1 MAHTQRRNRCFLGL
15 PLLIALLLGLSVD
28 AGQRP
33 AAAATPVVQKKIS
46 EGVLP
51 AEAQAAQA
59 APAGVVR
66 KKLPAPPA
74 APASAVPTP
83 AVPEPPVQAAAP
95 PAPPVAIAPVDTPKP
110 EEAKPE
116 EAKPAETVTAAPAP
130 APAQPPPAAIV
141 PVPAAAPAAMA
152 PKPEAPKP
160 AVKAA
165 PGTGRTPFSLLLA
178 SCQDRRNA
186 EAALADFRR
195 SGLAP
200 YIVQTDLGPKGVWW
214 RTLAGAYPSLEEAV
228 AAKRG
233 PALARAVPV
242 RTPYANL
249 VGEYGSEPEAA
260 AAAAELTRKGLFPY
274 TVKKGASVQLM
285 IGAFPGQAA
294 AESHRRELEALGV
307 TARTIQR

>member
-1 MAHTQRRNRCFLGL
+1 MAHTQRRNRCLLGL
-15 PLLIALLLGLSVD
+15 SLLMALQLGLSVD
-28 AGQRP
+28 AGLRP

-51 AEAQAAQA
+51 AEAQAAEA
-59 APAGVVR
+59 APPGVVR

-74 APASAVPTP
+74 APTSAAPTP
-83 AVPEPPVQAAAP
+83 PVPEPPVQMAVP
-95 PAPPVAIAPVDTPKP
+95 PASPVAIAPVDAPKP

-116 EAKPAETVTAAPAP
+116 EAKPAETETAAPALP
-130 APAQPPPAAIV
+130 PPPASIPA
-141 PVPAAAPAAMA
+141 PAAAPAAMA

-160 AVKAA
+160 SVKAA

-233 PALARAVPV
+233 PALTHAVPV

-260 AAAAELTRKGLFPY
+260 AAAAELARKGLFPY

-307 TARTIQR
+307 TARTVQR

>member
-15 PLLIALLLGLSVD
+15 SLLIALLLGVSVD
-28 AGQRP
+28 AGLRP
-33 AAAATPVVQKKIS
+33 AAATTTVVLKKFA
-46 EGVLP
+46 EGFLP
-51 AEAQAAQA
+51 AEAQAAEA
-59 APAGVVR
+59 APPGVVL

-74 APASAVPTP
+74 APTP
-83 AVPEPPVQAAAP
+83 PVPEPPVQMAAP
-95 PAPPVAIAPVDTPKP
+95 PSPPVAIAPVDAPKP
-110 EEAKPE
+110 EEAKPV
-116 EAKPAETVTAAPAP
+116 EAKPAETVTAAPVAP
-130 APAQPPPAAIV
+130 PLPAIV
-141 PVPAAAPAAMA
+141 PAPAAAPAATA

-160 AVKAA
+160 AVKTA
-165 PGTGRTPFSLLLA
+165 PGPGRAPFSLLLV

-214 RTLAGAYPSLEEAV
+214 RTLAGAYPSLEDAV

-233 PALARAVPV
+233 PALAHAVPV

-260 AAAAELTRKGLFPY
+260 AATAELTRKGLFPY

>member
-74 APASAVPTP
+74 APVSAVPTP
-83 AVPEPPVQAAAP
+83 AVPEPPVQIAVP

-110 EEAKPE
+110 EEAKPV
-116 EAKPAETVTAAPAP
+116 EAKPAETMTAAP

-214 RTLAGAYPSLEEAV
+214 RTLTGAYPSLEEAV

-249 VGEYGSEPEAA
+249 VSEYGSEPEAA

>member
-15 PLLIALLLGLSVD
+15 PLLIALLLGASVD
-28 AGQRP
+28 AGLRP
-33 AAAATPVVQKKIS
+33 AAAAAPVVQKKIS

-51 AEAQAAQA
+51 VEAQTAQA

-74 APASAVPTP
+74 PPASAAPTP
-83 AVPEPPVQAAAP
+83 PVPEPPVQMAVP
-95 PAPPVAIAPVDTPKP
+95 PAPPVAIAPVDAPKP
-110 EEAKPE
+110 EEAKPV
-116 EAKPAETVTAAPAP
+116 EAKPAETVTAAPA
-130 APAQPPPAAIV
+130 QPPPPAIV
-141 PVPAAAPAAMA
+141 PAPAAAPAAMA

-195 SGLAP
+195 FGLAP

-233 PALARAVPV
+233 KALAHAVPV

-260 AAAAELTRKGLFPY
+260 AAAAGLARKGLFPY
-274 TVKKGASVQLM
+274 TVRKGASVQLM

-307 TARTIQR
+307 TASTIQR

>member
-51 AEAQAAQA
+51 AEAQAAEA

-74 APASAVPTP
+74 APVSAVPTP
-83 AVPEPPVQAAAP
+83 AVPEPPVQIAVP

-110 EEAKPE
+110 EEAKPV
-116 EAKPAETVTAAPAP
+116 EAKPAETMTAAP

-200 YIVQTDLGPKGVWW
+200 YIVQTDLGPKGMWW
-214 RTLAGAYPSLEEAV
+214 RTLTGAYPSLEEAV

-249 VGEYGSEPEAA
+249 VSEYGSEPEAA

>member
-1 MAHTQRRNRCFLGL
+1 MAHTQRRNRCFFGL

-74 APASAVPTP
+74 APVSAVPTP

-110 EEAKPE
+110 EEAKPV
-116 EAKPAETVTAAPAP
+116 EAKPAETVTAAP

-214 RTLAGAYPSLEEAV
+214 RTLTGAYPSLEEAV

>member
-1 MAHTQRRNRCFLGL
+1 
-15 PLLIALLLGLSVD
+15 V
-28 AGQRP
+28 
-33 AAAATPVVQKKIS
+33 
-46 EGVLP
+46 
-51 AEAQAAQA
+51 
-59 APAGVVR
+59 
-66 KKLPAPPA
+66 
-74 APASAVPTP
+74 
-83 AVPEPPVQAAAP
+83 
-95 PAPPVAIAPVDTPKP
+95 
-110 EEAKPE
+110 
-116 EAKPAETVTAAPAP
+116 EAKPAETVAAAPVP
-130 APAQPPPAAIV
+130 PPPPAIV
-141 PVPAAAPAAMA
+141 PAPAAAPAATA

-165 PGTGRTPFSLLLA
+165 PGPGRAPFSLLLV

-214 RTLAGAYPSLEEAV
+214 RTLAGAYPSLEEAM

-233 PALARAVPV
+233 PALAHAVPV

-260 AAAAELTRKGLFPY
+260 AAAAELARKGLFPY

-307 TARTIQR
+307 TARTVQR

>member
-1 MAHTQRRNRCFLGL
+1 
-15 PLLIALLLGLSVD
+15 V
-28 AGQRP
+28 
-33 AAAATPVVQKKIS
+33 
-46 EGVLP
+46 
-51 AEAQAAQA
+51 
-59 APAGVVR
+59 
-66 KKLPAPPA
+66 
-74 APASAVPTP
+74 
-83 AVPEPPVQAAAP
+83 
-95 PAPPVAIAPVDTPKP
+95 
-110 EEAKPE
+110 
-116 EAKPAETVTAAPAP
+116 EAKPAETMTAAP

-214 RTLAGAYPSLEEAV
+214 RTLTGAYPSLEEAV

>member
-15 PLLIALLLGLSVD
+15 SLLIALLLGWSVD
-28 AGQRP
+28 AGLRP
-33 AAAATPVVQKKIS
+33 AAAAAPVVQKKIS

-51 AEAQAAQA
+51 AEAQAAEA

-66 KKLPAPPA
+66 KKLPAPPVAPERA
-74 APASAVPTP
+74 APTP
-83 AVPEPPVQAAAP
+83 PVPEPPVQVAAP
-95 PAPPVAIAPVDTPKP
+95 PAPPVAIAPVDAPTP
-110 EEAKPE
+110 EAAKPVE
-116 EAKPAETVTAAPAP
+116 SKPAETVAAAPVP
-130 APAQPPPAAIV
+130 PPPPPAIV
-141 PVPAAAPAAMA
+141 PAPAAAPAATA
-152 PKPEAPKP
+152 PKPEASKP

-165 PGTGRTPFSLLLA
+165 PGPGRAPFSLLLV

-195 SGLAP
+195 SGLVP

-214 RTLAGAYPSLEEAV
+214 RTLAGAYSSLEEAM

-233 PALARAVPV
+233 PALAHAVPV

-260 AAAAELTRKGLFPY
+260 AAAAELARKGLFPY

>member
-1 MAHTQRRNRCFLGL
+1 
-15 PLLIALLLGLSVD
+15 
-28 AGQRP
+28 
-33 AAAATPVVQKKIS
+33 
-46 EGVLP
+46 
-51 AEAQAAQA
+51 
-59 APAGVVR
+59 
-66 KKLPAPPA
+66 
-74 APASAVPTP
+74 
-83 AVPEPPVQAAAP
+83 
-95 PAPPVAIAPVDTPKP
+95 
-110 EEAKPE
+110 
-116 EAKPAETVTAAPAP
+116 
-130 APAQPPPAAIV
+130 
-141 PVPAAAPAAMA
+141 MA

-214 RTLAGAYPSLEEAV
+214 RTLTGAYPSLEEAV

-249 VGEYGSEPEAA
+249 VSEYGSEPEAA

>member
-28 AGQRP
+28 AGLRP

-51 AEAQAAQA
+51 AEAQAAEA

-74 APASAVPTP
+74 APVSAVPTP
-83 AVPEPPVQAAAP
+83 AVPEPPVQIAVP

-110 EEAKPE
+110 EEAKPV
-116 EAKPAETVTAAPAP
+116 EAKPAETVTAAP

-214 RTLAGAYPSLEEAV
+214 RTLTGAYPSLEEAV

>member
-1 MAHTQRRNRCFLGL
+1 
-15 PLLIALLLGLSVD
+15 
-28 AGQRP
+28 
-33 AAAATPVVQKKIS
+33 VVLKKFA
-46 EGVLP
+46 EGFLP
-51 AEAQAAQA
+51 AEAQAAEA
-59 APAGVVR
+59 APPGVVL
-66 KKLPAPPA
+66 KKLPAPP
-74 APASAVPTP
+74 TP
-83 AVPEPPVQAAAP
+83 PVPEPPVQMAAP
-95 PAPPVAIAPVDTPKP
+95 PSPPVAIAPVDAPKP
-110 EEAKPE
+110 EEAKPV
-116 EAKPAETVTAAPAP
+116 EAKPAETVTAAPVV
-130 APAQPPPAAIV
+130 PPLPAIV
-141 PVPAAAPAAMA
+141 PEPAAAPAATA

-165 PGTGRTPFSLLLA
+165 PGTGRAPFSLLLA

-233 PALARAVPV
+233 PALAHAVPV

-260 AAAAELTRKGLFPY
+260 VAAAELARKGLFPY